1 MSENTLENIIFG
13 LKEEIKGLKERG
25 EKIINELHKTIDTQ
39 KAEIER
45 LTEENGQLK
54 GYNSGLEYENA
65 ELQKKIENQKAV
77 IKGQADRIEK
87 EKAENQRLYDEFVR
101 LDDFCA
107 TKGCI
112 CCVCENKKTCK
123 ECSKCESLKTEKC
136 NKFKIDVS
144 KYTRAI
150 ERADK
155 LQKQINEFQEK
166 IKHGTLIDTTKY
178 FLRTEE
184 YKPFQTR
191 YLICK
196 YGVHT
201 DVYNFY
207 TDKEKAERDLE
218 MIYNV

>member
-13 LKEEIKGLKERG
+13 LK
-25 EKIINELHKTIDTQ
+25 
-39 KAEIER
+39 A
-45 LTEENGQLK
+45 
-54 GYNSGLEYENA
+54 ENA
-65 ELQKKIENQKAV
+65 ELQKKVENQKAV
-77 IKGQADRIEK
+77 IVGQDKRIKK
-87 EKAENQRLYDEFVR
+87 EKAENKRLYDEFVR

-123 ECSKCESLKTEKC
+123 ECAKCGSLATEKC
-136 NKFKIDVS
+136 NNFKIDVS

-155 LQKQINEFQEK
+155 LQKQVDEFQEK
-166 IKHGTLIDTTKY
+166 LKHGTLIDTTKY
-178 FLRTEE
+178 FIVTED
-184 YKPFQTR
+184 YKPYQTR

-196 YGVHT
+196 YGAHT

-207 TDKEKAERDLE
+207 TDKESAQRDLE